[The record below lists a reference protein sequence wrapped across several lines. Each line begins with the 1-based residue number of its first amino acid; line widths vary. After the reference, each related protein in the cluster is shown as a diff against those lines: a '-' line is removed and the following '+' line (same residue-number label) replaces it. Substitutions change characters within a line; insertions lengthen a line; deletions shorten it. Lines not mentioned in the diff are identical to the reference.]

1 MSFLDRIGED
11 AMNTSITAN
20 AKEKIARFNAEGL
33 HYNIIAN
40 EIYNKHNYIDPFDK
54 SFLEY
59 VIAGLTVFDL
69 GPRMGSNKYDFERG
83 FASRLDSKLREIKQL
98 LEPLMKLSLPQIPLQ
113 EYYDAMMTAYNTL
126 AARGPNALHEDQ
138 TRAFHV
144 GATKI
149 LHFLNPH
156 LFIIVDR
163 HASRAFR
170 IFRNIPF
177 RNTTQ
182 PGYSAKR
189 YFECMQKAQEDI
201 SAYGLEQFKALEP
214 DIPITRIY
222 DKLTF
227 VTGKYYEDV

>member
-1 MSFLDRIGED
+1 MSR
-11 AMNTSITAN
+11 SITAN

-40 EIYNKHNYIDPFDK
+40 EIYNKRKYIDPFSK

-69 GPRMGSNKYDFERG
+69 GPRMGSNKYDFKSG
-83 FASRLDSKLREIKQL
+83 FASRLDSKLRGIKQL
-98 LEPLMKLSLPQIPLQ
+98 LESLMGISLGQISLQ
-113 EYYDAMMTAYNTL
+113 KHSDAVMTAYETL
-126 AARGPNALHEDQ
+126 AATGPNALHEDQ
-138 TRAFHV
+138 TKAFHV

-149 LHFLNPH
+149 LHFLNPQ

-170 IFRNIPF
+170 IFWHIPF
-177 RNTTQ
+177 KNTTQ
-182 PGYSAKR
+182 AGYSAKR
-189 YFECMQKAQEDI
+189 YFECMEKAQEDI
-201 SAYGLEQFKALEP
+201 SVYGLKQFESLEP
-214 DIPITRIY
+214 DIPVTRIY

-227 VTGKYYEDV
+227 VTGKYYKDV